1 MAQSNHRL
9 VPARSGLPGE
19 SLAAPSVREPIDAHK
34 RDMVAFG
41 SYQGSRKRDRHPQS
55 QGLYQTI
62 SGTIPEDDYWKQR
75 HGKRTQQSQLQLQ
88 LDLQKKELEVERL
101 KQLNEALR
109 WQTSGSIDQVNQQ
122 SQQSREQSL
131 LQSLLLLVAA
141 SPALNLAEMGAQIN
155 QVPVCGTQESAANSG
170 LDLVAGLL
178 KQLQHTSGT
187 MDDQQKCSLGV
198 PLPAGQ
204 VSGTA
209 APQSLSSSFQ
219 DSVVATTSSVTG
231 NPQVQMVADALV
243 QAAVDSIQAGLRATG
258 GPGLAALVH
267 AQGGANS
274 LPSGQSTASCQLT
287 GGNSQVPVAANLC
300 VGPQHPAMPFSLI
313 NSQIPGA
320 ANLSLESQ
328 ALLATK
334 QPGQSQILAAGH
346 VGAGMQMPAMTSMM
360 NPTGV
365 TSVWPG
371 PQVPVAANL
380 PSPQVPVAVN
390 LPGAQVPFAVNY
402 PNPQVQGAAGL
413 FHPQVP
419 GAVNLFDPQVQG
431 AANLVNLPVQ
441 VAVNQPNQPQVP
453 AAVNLPLGVVEI
465 KVEDEGVPLPPSP
478 MGMKMEDE
486 GIPLPESPVGAE
498 KDKETNTAERE
509 EKGRGWLGLW
519 CPGAGPGDPPSQ
531 FLPEPQF
538 YPPLLPRTPLPLV
551 SMPPHPPR
559 LLPSPCSK
567 PAYFLQW
574 LRNWHIQ
581 NLPPLKGRLEISLAK
596 KCSRNP
602 IWENWGIPGLT
613 CCKSECNKSSP
624 CGPLGE
630 LEKGGIFHLQW
641 DLWVLCH
648 LWGPILILLSPLW
661 TQAKGKLANFANL
674 KVQRQPFKGIP
685 AHPVGFKA
693 SCPQRLR
700 AQAVKCLLHVRRG
713 GRDLKNAVFCLWLSP
728 GNFLGETPMLQ
739 ETLQSL
745 FWVLPPQNH
754 CQQPQGRVWSV
765 VPTHALSHSLQRP
778 PQKVYPPLAALTPS
792 ESLPKFTPETLAL
805 FQGSLCPLGNTAKGL
820 PSSGELFRE
829 PRLSGGPFW
838 TPPSQLED
846 APTLH
851 GQHDGRTPPPPS
863 WSLHLKPALNFSDRV

>member
-231 NPQVQMVADALV
+231 NQQVQMVADALV

-287 GGNSQVPVAANLC
+287 GGTSQVPVAANLC
-300 VGPQHPAMPFSLI
+300 VGPQNPAMPFSLI

-328 ALLATK
+328 VLLATK
-334 QPGQSQILAAGH
+334 QPGQSQVLAAGH

-413 FHPQVP
+413 FHPQLP

-478 MGMKMEDE
+478 MEMKMEDE

-538 YPPLLPRTPLPLV
+538 YPTPSSSKDPPPPGQHATTPSQVASITLQQASIFSPVAEKLAHPEFSSFERQTGNLFGKKVLQKSNLGKLGNSWSDLLQVRVQQIKSLWTPG
-551 SMPPHPPR
+551 R
-559 LLPSPCSK
+559 IGKRGNFPSPM
-567 PAYFLQW
+567 
-574 LRNWHIQ
+574 
-581 NLPPLKGRLEISLAK
+581 GSLGVV
-596 KCSRNP
+596 S
-602 IWENWGIPGLT
+602 
-613 CCKSECNKSSP
+613 
-624 CGPLGE
+624 PLGTNLDFSE
-630 LEKGGIFHLQW
+630 PSLDPSQGKTGKFCQSQGSEATFQGNSSTPSGFQ
-641 DLWVLCH
+641 
-648 LWGPILILLSPLW
+648 GLLS
-661 TQAKGKLANFANL
+661 TATESTSSE
-674 KVQRQPFKGIP
+674 V
-685 AHPVGFKA
+685 
-693 SCPQRLR
+693 
-700 AQAVKCLLHVRRG
+700 
-713 GRDLKNAVFCLWLSP
+713 SP
-728 GNFLGETPMLQ
+728 
-739 ETLQSL
+739 
-745 FWVLPPQNH
+745 
-754 CQQPQGRVWSV
+754 
-765 VPTHALSHSLQRP
+765 
-778 PQKVYPPLAALTPS
+778 
-792 ESLPKFTPETLAL
+792 
-805 FQGSLCPLGNTAKGL
+805 
-820 PSSGELFRE
+820 
-829 PRLSGGPFW
+829 
-838 TPPSQLED
+838 PPSQGGEE
-846 APTLH
+846 T
-851 GQHDGRTPPPPS
+851 
-863 WSLHLKPALNFSDRV
+863 